1 MEFLQGSRGPSSD
14 IGPGRGFLGRA
25 GSGGKGTG
33 GGIGGRGGKASRAR
47 RAEEPLASATVST
60 VIPPRAGKRKRHTET
75 RIDCQRRLT
84 RRRGDQATSHLVL
97 HTNTAHDRHTGNTTQ
112 PPNTGSSDMEGIT
125 PPLVPVAFFSI
136 CVYSTFQN
144 GFFCVS
150 GHEILKNFVYFTWEH
165 QKVAVLGSFCVT
177 LCHISSGQIGFF
189 KT

>member
-1 MEFLQGSRGPSSD
+1 MAE
-14 IGPGRGFLGRA
+14 
-25 GSGGKGTG
+25 KG
-33 GGIGGRGGKASRAR
+33 GGDDEGVFVGLHFPCCVFD
-47 RAEEPLASATVST
+47 EQ
-60 VIPPRAGKRKRHTET
+60 
-75 RIDCQRRLT
+75 DC
-84 RRRGDQATSHLVL
+84 
-97 HTNTAHDRHTGNTTQ
+97 
-112 PPNTGSSDMEGIT
+112 NTGSLDMEGIT

-150 GHEILKNFVYFTWEH
+150 GHEILKIFVYFTWEH

>member
-1 MEFLQGSRGPSSD
+1 
-14 IGPGRGFLGRA
+14 
-25 GSGGKGTG
+25 
-33 GGIGGRGGKASRAR
+33 
-47 RAEEPLASATVST
+47 
-60 VIPPRAGKRKRHTET
+60 
-75 RIDCQRRLT
+75 
-84 RRRGDQATSHLVL
+84 
-97 HTNTAHDRHTGNTTQ
+97 
-112 PPNTGSSDMEGIT
+112 MEGIT

-150 GHEILKNFVYFTWEH
+150 GHEILKIFVYFTWEH